1 MNGVFYR
8 DFLTAVETAGE
19 RDFDTLVITPD
30 VQFVG
35 SRQVSEIL
43 TLFALKVDAEY
54 YQGKTEGER
63 PYEERFRYRNL
74 TAADLTAAREGLCFV
89 QKSAALP
96 QALPPGWICESFGD
110 YSLLYYGG

>member
-19 RDFDTLVITPD
+19 RDFETLVITPD
-30 VQFVG
+30 VQFSG

-43 TLFALKVDAEY
+43 TLFALDVDAET

-63 PYEERFRYRNL
+63 PYGERFRYRNL
-74 TAADLTAAREGLCFV
+74 TAEDLSAPQQGLCFV

-96 QALPPGWICESFGD
+96 QVLPPGWVREDFGD
-110 YSLLYYGG
+110 YALLYYGG